1 MGNDVRHR
9 ILAAPS
15 WRFQHGVMLAP
26 SITSRAFHGHTPL
39 SRMTSANAA
48 GVETSHAIPS
58 SALRSSFSGLEKLAS
73 SQPKSLLAPRLI
85 TPRPLASCRVRF
97 ESETT
102 ARPRGRPLPLA
113 RTPAPR
119 AAPAPAYADENGN
132 SCALFPKPVQ
142 TDTKSRAN
150 RVHQIAFPYRVR
162 VEHQCDADLFH
173 VWTGCCLAVL
183 VGGESYDAKQD
194 QAAQVGG
201 RRACEAEGFDG
212 MELID
217 GECLLQSQAK
227 GWHRAARRF
236 ERQSRLS
243 SGVWTPPSSPK
254 GGCRKTG

>member
-1 MGNDVRHR
+1 MPRAYSAVADDIRQRGWNRDIARHTEQR
-9 ILAAPS
+9 VALQFLRSWKISKLAA
-15 WRFQHGVMLAP
+15 
-26 SITSRAFHGHTPL
+26 
-39 SRMTSANAA
+39 
-48 GVETSHAIPS
+48 
-58 SALRSSFSGLEKLAS
+58 
-73 SQPKSLLAPRLI
+73 RLI
-85 TPRPLASCRVRF
+85 TPRPLTACRVRF

-102 ARPRGRPLPLA
+102 ARPGGRPLPLA

-162 VEHQCDADLFH
+162 EEHQCDADLFH